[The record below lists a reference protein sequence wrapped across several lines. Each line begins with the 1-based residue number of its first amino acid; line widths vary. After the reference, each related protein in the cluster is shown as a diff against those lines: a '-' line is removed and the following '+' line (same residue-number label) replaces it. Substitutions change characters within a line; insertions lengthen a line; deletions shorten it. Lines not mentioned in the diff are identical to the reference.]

1 MKLTDCTGQWHP
13 YKANGNKTESM

>member
-13 YKANGNKTESM
+13 YKANGNKTEPM